1 MKLSNGLFAQ
11 AVQWIF
17 ENTEIKDQKTLAA
30 FTGITET
37 TISRILNDKVKKPSV
52 DTIKKLNDAFDG
64 LFNLAYFSGAS
75 VVLLNAD
82 ASYFKRHP
90 EKSPL
95 HQATE
100 PESSDLVQPSD
111 IPAWADSLI
120 HLVSQNTA
128 LIHDLRVE
136 NAQLR
141 EAMIAVIEEN
151 KKLRKELAETLA
163 LMKHKQIIYKQ
174 EENILP
180 MAAEAQ
186 T

>member
-17 ENTEIKDQKTLAA
+17 ENTEIKDQKTLSV

-37 TISRILNDKVKKPSV
+37 TISRILNDKVKRPSV
-52 DTIKKLNDAFDG
+52 DTIQKLNDAFDG

-82 ASYFKRHP
+82 AAYFKQHP

-95 HQATE
+95 HKATI
-100 PESSDLVQPSD
+100 PESSGSVVPSD

-120 HLVSQNTA
+120 HLVSENTKV
-128 LIHDLRVE
+128 LETLLKE
-136 NAQLR
+136 NAAMRKDVAAMRAEIKQLR
-141 EAMIAVIEEN
+141 ADFGA
-151 KKLRKELAETLA
+151 A
-163 LMKHKQIIYKQ
+163 LHHPAIYNQ
-174 EENILP
+174 EQEPLP
-180 MAAEAQ
+180 MAAESSSNNK
-186 T
+186 

>member
-1 MKLSNGLFAQ
+1 MKLSNGLFAH
-11 AVQWIF
+11 AVEWIF

-75 VVLLNAD
+75 VIFLNAD
-82 ASYFKRHP
+82 AAYFKQHP

-95 HQATE
+95 HQATV
-100 PESSDLVQPSD
+100 PEASASVTSSD

-120 HLVSQNTA
+120 NLVSQNTSI
-128 LIHDLRVE
+128 IHDLRVE

-141 EAMIAVIEEN
+141 EAMIAVIEDN

-163 LMKHKQIIYKQ
+163 LMKHKQVKYQQ
-174 EENILP
+174 E
-180 MAAEAQ
+180 
-186 T
+186 